1 MNESISFP
9 RRLYDLR
16 KSAGLTQQQLADQLY
31 VTRRI
36 VNDWEHGRKL
46 PSFDS
51 IIALAQVF
59 DVTTDYIIL
68 GGKQK

>member
-9 RRLYDLR
+9 NRLYDMR
-16 KSAGLTQQQLADQLY
+16 TAKGWTQQQLAEKLN

-36 VNDWEHGRKL
+36 VNEWEHGRKL

-51 IIALAQVF
+51 IIALSKVF
-59 DVTTDYIIL
+59 EVSTDYILL
-68 GGKQK
+68 GK

>member
-1 MNESISFP
+1 MQEAKNFP
-9 RRLYDLR
+9 RRIYELR

-59 DVTTDYIIL
+59 GISTDYLLL
-68 GGKQK
+68 GTK